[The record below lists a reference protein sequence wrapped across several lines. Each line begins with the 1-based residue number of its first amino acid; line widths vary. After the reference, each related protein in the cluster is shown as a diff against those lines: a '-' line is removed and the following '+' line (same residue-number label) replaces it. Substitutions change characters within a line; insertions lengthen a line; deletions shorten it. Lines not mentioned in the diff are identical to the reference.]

1 MTTPN
6 FLSAVLIVTS
16 MLSGPVMA
24 RERHP
29 TSRHPVRDSYAS
41 PVVPNAASVYG
52 RSCIR
57 APRVGAF
64 ATAPWVDPPCEPTT
78 GY

>member
-6 FLSAVLIVTS
+6 LLSAVLIATS
-16 MLSGPVMA
+16 MFSGPAMA
-24 RERHP
+24 REHHHA
-29 TSRHPVRDSYAS
+29 SQHSVRDFYAS
-41 PVVPNAASVYG
+41 SFNAASA
-52 RSCIR
+52 SEQFCTP

-64 ATAPWVDPPCEPTT
+64 ATAPWVDPPCEPT

>member
-6 FLSAVLIVTS
+6 LLSAVLIATS
-16 MLSGPVMA
+16 MLLGPAMA
-24 RERHP
+24 REHHP
-29 TSRHPVRDSYAS
+29 ASRHPVRDSYAS
-41 PVVPNAASVYG
+41 SVVPNAASADG
-52 RSCIR
+52 QSCTR

-64 ATAPWVDPPCEPTT
+64 ATAPWIDPPCEPTT

>member
-1 MTTPN
+1 MTSLN
-6 FLSAVLIVTS
+6 LLSAVPITTS

-24 RERHP
+24 REHHLGTRH
-29 TSRHPVRDSYAS
+29 SVRDSYARS
-41 PVVPNAASVYG
+41 EVPDAASADG
-52 RSCIR
+52 RSCTR

-64 ATAPWVDPPCEPTT
+64 ATAPWIDPPCEPTT

>member
-6 FLSAVLIVTS
+6 LLSAVLIAIL
-16 MLSGPVMA
+16 MLSGPAMA
-24 RERHP
+24 REPHH
-29 TSRHPVRDSYAS
+29 TSRHPVRDSYS
-41 PVVPNAASVYG
+41 SSLAASADG
-52 RSCIR
+52 RSCTP

-64 ATAPWVDPPCEPTT
+64 ATAPWVDPPCEPA